1 MFSSPVWVV
10 SVLVTVCLNAIAQL
24 LLKLGTNQGS
34 LNLYFVGGLASYGLS
49 TLIYTALLSRSN
61 LSIAY
66 PVVIGLTIL
75 ATTIIG
81 TSVLHEKVST
91 TQWIGV
97 GLMISGISTITLGQ
111 LPSSVN

>member
-1 MFSSPVWVV
+1 MFSSPIWTL
-10 SVLVTVCLNAIAQL
+10 SVLATVFLNAIAQM
-24 LLKLGTNQGS
+24 LLKLGANQGS
-34 LNLYFVGGLASYGLS
+34 LNLYVLGGLASYGLS
-49 TLIYTALLSRSN
+49 TIVYTALLSKAN

-81 TSVLHEKVST
+81 ASILHEKVST

-97 GLMISGISTITLGQ
+97 GLMISGISTITLGR
-111 LPSSVN
+111 LPAA